1 MAHKNKDW
9 YLRYFLCLLEENKA
23 QGILEVKAYFLC
35 KTAEVTR
42 EIVLELEA

>member
-23 QGILEVKAYFLC
+23 QGILKVKAYFLC
-35 KTAEVTR
+35 KTAEVTC